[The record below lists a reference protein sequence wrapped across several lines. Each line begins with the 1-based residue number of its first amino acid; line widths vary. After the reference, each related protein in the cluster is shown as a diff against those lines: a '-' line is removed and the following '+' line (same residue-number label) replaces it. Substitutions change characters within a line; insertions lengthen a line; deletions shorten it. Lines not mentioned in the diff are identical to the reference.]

1 MIRFFFYWQ
10 GNKNFK
16 LKCCTKSSKSR
27 NLKNSKKY
35 IYIFFNRFTKQRKER
50 FLYTL
55 FIFHHRARVISL
67 GATICPKISKI
78 PKISNFSQL
87 HLIYPGK
94 LILRSSL
101 IYSPPKHVS
110 RKSSTLYFAYNNT
123 TTPVLSFFFFP
134 FFFFF
139 SISKST
145 TGIHQRDLRLVA
157 HLSPPI
163 FLLQTHT

>member
-1 MIRFFFYWQ
+1 MLYEIFEIS
-10 GNKNFK
+10 K
-16 LKCCTKSSKSR
+16 LEKFQKSW
-27 NLKNSKKY
+27 KY
-35 IYIFFNRFTKQRKER
+35 IYIFFNRFIKQRKER

-110 RKSSTLYFAYNNT
+110 RKSSTLYFAHNNT
-123 TTPVLSFFFFP
+123 TTPVLSFFFSLSS
-134 FFFFF
+134 FFFPYPN
-139 SISKST
+139 
-145 TGIHQRDLRLVA
+145 LRQVFTNE
-157 HLSPPI
+157 I
-163 FLLQTHT
+163 YD